1 MLDSHS
7 KLTLKRAEESARIIL
22 FQEQIEN
29 KKLLGIPYNAQT
41 STDVDLQ
48 TPNNCSVTGN
58 MPGPVHHKAVLV
70 RPENN
75 AIFHDSRSD
84 VAQCPMP

>member
-29 KKLLGIPYNAQT
+29 KKLLGIPT
-41 STDVDLQ
+41 
-48 TPNNCSVTGN
+48 TPKPQPTLIYKLPTTV
-58 MPGPVHHKAVLV
+58 V
-70 RPENN
+70 
-75 AIFHDSRSD
+75 
-84 VAQCPMP
+84 